1 MARTIDEMRANP
13 ASTLTLRNGMGFAAI
28 QAPGAV
34 EYFGITLK
42 AGSRDEAPD
51 LHGLAHF
58 VEHTVFKGTAHR
70 RACHINGRMEAV
82 GGDLNAFTTKEETA
96 IYTVFPRGNLAR
108 AIELVADLA
117 TNSLFPE
124 RELEK
129 EREVVAD
136 EINSY
141 LDTPSEAVF
150 DDFEDR
156 FFRGSQLGHNILG
169 PADNLQRF
177 TSDACRQWLAGCYTA
192 PRTVAFYLGP
202 ANPAK
207 VAALVERHFEAYPA
221 AGAPVDRVA
230 PEPQPV
236 FSELKEIDS
245 HQSHT
250 IIGAAIPSVY
260 SDERFA
266 IGLVSNILGGPGM
279 NSRLNVAL
287 RERRG
292 LVYSVEASA
301 NLMTDCGLFAVY
313 YGCDPADNA
322 KCRELVMAEL
332 ARTAR
337 EPMTPRALRAAKK
350 QYLGQLQVSG
360 DSSEQTI
367 LSAARSMLYFSSVAT
382 PEQQAARIEALTAD
396 DLLAAARF
404 LTNPSVLTL
413 GPS

>member
-1 MARTIDEMRANP
+1 MRERP
-13 ASTLTLRNGMGFAAI
+13 TTTLTLGNGIRFAAI

-34 EYFGITLK
+34 EYFGITMS
-42 AGSRDEAPD
+42 AGSRDEAPG

-58 VEHTVFKGTAHR
+58 VEHTVFKGTSHR

-96 IYTVFPRGNLAR
+96 IYTVFPRGNLSR
-108 AIELVADLA
+108 AVELVADLA

-124 RELEK
+124 HELEK
-129 EREVVAD
+129 EREVVSD
-136 EINSY
+136 EIDSY
-141 LDTPSEAVF
+141 LDTPAEAVF

-169 PADNLQRF
+169 PASNLRRF
-177 TSDACRQWLAGCYTA
+177 TSDVCRGWLAECYTA

-207 VAALVERHFEAYPA
+207 VAALVERHFSSYPA
-221 AGAPVDRVA
+221 EGAPLVRTA
-230 PEPQPV
+230 PAKQPV
-236 FSELKEIDS
+236 FHELQETDS

-250 IIGAAIPSVY
+250 VVGAAIPSVY
-260 SDERFA
+260 SGDRYA

-301 NLMTDCGLFAVY
+301 NLMTDCGLFTVY
-313 YGCDPADNA
+313 YGCDPADNER
-322 KCRELVMAEL
+322 CRELVIGEL
-332 ARTAR
+332 ERIAS
-337 EPMTPRALRAAKK
+337 EPMTPRALRAARK

-360 DSSEQTI
+360 DSSEQNI
-367 LSAARSMLYFSSVAT
+367 LSAARSMLYFGSVAT
-382 PEQQAARIEALTAD
+382 QAQSEARIEAVTAD
-396 DLLAAARF
+396 DILRVASC
-404 LTNPSVLTL
+404 LTDPSTLTL
-413 GPS
+413 GPR